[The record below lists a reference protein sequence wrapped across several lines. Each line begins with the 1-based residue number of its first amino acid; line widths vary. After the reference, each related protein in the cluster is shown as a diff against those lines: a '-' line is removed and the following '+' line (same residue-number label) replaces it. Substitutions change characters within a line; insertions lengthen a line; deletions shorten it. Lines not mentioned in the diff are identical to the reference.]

1 MLLGTTNIISQGLA
15 ALYGKADRCIEGW
28 FAVTSLLSY
37 ILAKGETRKRD
48 KKRQEIEMGVMETC
62 GHEWRLTGD

>member
-28 FAVTSLLSY
+28 FAVTSILSY
-37 ILAKGETRKRD
+37 LHLQRERQERD
-48 KKRQEIEMGVMETC
+48 KKRQEMEMGVMETC
-62 GHEWRLTGD
+62 GH